1 MALEELLADPRIWRA
16 AEHHVERSGRS
27 TGHPALDALLP
38 QSGWPADTLVELLPR
53 LPGRPAGNTLP
64 RGIGVLSLLLPTLR
78 ACTAAGQRVA
88 LIEPPGMLHAPALQ
102 AAGVATDKVL
112 VVDSRHAASAR
123 KPGPGNRP
131 GNGPGDAPGD
141 ALWACEQI
149 LASAACAL
157 VCMWHRSPLSVSRL
171 RRLKLACARG
181 HSLGIL
187 VRPAVAQTAASPA
200 ALRLGLKPV
209 SSRLGDQRLEVALL
223 RAEGSWRQ
231 GRCEITL
238 WAGPASAQ
246 TLRGE

>member
-1 MALEELLADPRIWRA
+1 MALDELLADPRIWRA

-38 QSGWPADTLVELLPR
+38 QSGWPTDTLMELLPE

-78 ACTAAGQRVA
+78 ACTASGQRVA
-88 LIEPPGMLHAPALQ
+88 LIDPPGMLHAPALQ

-112 VVDSRHAASAR
+112 VVDPQHAQHAAAAR
-123 KPGPGNRP
+123 KP
-131 GNGPGDAPGD
+131 APDD

-157 VCMWHRSPLSVSRL
+157 VCMWYRSPLSVSVL

-187 VRPAVAQTAASPA
+187 VRPAAAKKTPSPA
-200 ALRLGLKPV
+200 ALRLGLAPA
-209 SSRLGDQRLEVALL
+209 SSRLGDQRLEVSLL

-246 TLRGE
+246 TVHGG